1 MGFGSLVKRPVCWV
15 FSSFP
20 CPHPA
25 LTKLANHVEYF
36 ILSAT
41 RLADRADVVILKLFC
56 SDAPCSLSASFRFR
70 MQTHSPVLTL
80 FAGRRAES
88 IAALIACLLRR
99 GAAVCRL
106 GKLGRRAGRHHA
118 AAFF

>member
-15 FSSFP
+15 FFSFP

-56 SDAPCSLSASFRFR
+56 SDAPCSLSASFRLH

-88 IAALIACLLRR
+88 IAA
-99 GAAVCRL
+99 
-106 GKLGRRAGRHHA
+106 KKTNQKQHKTTKHHQNKHNQQTKRHHA
-118 AAFF
+118 

>member
-56 SDAPCSLSASFRFR
+56 SDAPCNLTASFRFR

-80 FAGRRAES
+80 FAGRRAVS
-88 IAALIACLLRR
+88 IAAKKTNQKQHKATERHH
-99 GAAVCRL
+99 
-106 GKLGRRAGRHHA
+106 GKLG
-118 AAFF
+118 